1 MALLVASGDPAEP
14 VTEEVVAL
22 ERQELPRQLTFG
34 AAHDLRDGDRGVVV
48 GGLGRDAAEELKGSD
63 MAGLEGL
70 GAFAWESRDE
80 EGVRV
85 RKGHHRQ
92 CCFAARSVDLDRCFA
107 EVELGFARGLAQ
119 GDEDFSRVQPPVS
132 DGRSNLGRRALVA
145 VFVAEALEDALGR
158 VALLDRRVTVI
169 EQDLVDDADELA
181 ELWLGSW
188 RPLAITRG
196 FRVGQDLV
204 QGL

>member
-1 MALLVASGDPAEP
+1 MALLVASGDPTEP

-92 CCFAARSVDLDRCFA
+92 CCFAAGPVDLDGCFA

-119 GDEDFSRVQPPVS
+119 RDEDLGAVS
-132 DGRSNLGRRALVA
+132 LVLGDVATDLDLGALVA
-145 VFVAEALEDALGR
+145 VLVSEALKDALGR
-158 VALLDRRVTVI
+158 VALFPRCRRVSVGVK
-169 EQDLVDDADELA
+169 DLVDQSGERP
-181 ELWLGSW
+181 ELGS
-188 RPLAITRG
+188 
-196 FRVGQDLV
+196 
-204 QGL
+204 